1 MSGKNFC
8 IATLLTAAL
17 VVAYGAAAKSKSGDS
32 VLVTAP
38 SGDFRL
44 ELASDSG
51 TIWLVPT
58 KNPSA
63 RAALPPV
70 EIEVIDSVSNRTKK
84 VSSDTLESW
93 PRCFIS
99 PDERWIFVSSG
110 IVYRRVG
117 DTTSSEV
124 FNYQPAIADG
134 FDEVAWRFF
143 CQERNVSED
152 AIGIPN
158 RYGTWGKNI
167 EFCAW
172 STDSARLLVA
182 LSGTI
187 GKPKEPEDG
196 GPTQY
201 ESSASA
207 WMCYFNTRTGAF
219 EQTDRLRKANSVH
232 GNSTSPELA
241 AEPGA
246 VLSAEAIGQE
256 SVEISVN
263 DRLKKADAELNEIYG
278 KLLKPLSAVQRVQLQ
293 NEERAWLKDRDTFA
307 AIHANQSWSPFPNA
321 SRIEGLAV
329 ATEMRAA
336 ELGKRM
342 PAPK

>member
-1 MSGKNFC
+1 M
-8 IATLLTAAL
+8 
-17 VVAYGAAAKSKSGDS
+17 
-32 VLVTAP
+32 
-38 SGDFRL
+38 
-44 ELASDSG
+44 
-51 TIWLVPT
+51 PT

-70 EIEVIDSVSNRTKK
+70 EIEGNESASNRTEK
-84 VSSDTLESW
+84 VSSDTLGSS

-99 PDERWIFVSSG
+99 LDERWIFVSRG
-110 IVYRRVG
+110 ILYRRL
-117 DTTSSEV
+117 DNPTSSER

-143 CQERNVSED
+143 CRERNVSED

-158 RYGTWGKNI
+158 QYGTWEKTI
-167 EFCAW
+167 QFCAW
-172 STDSARLLVA
+172 SPDSARLLVA

-187 GKPKEPEDG
+187 GKPKGPAEG

-219 EQTDRLRKANSVH
+219 EQTDRLRKANSEQ
-232 GNSTSPELA
+232 GNSILPELA

-246 VLSAEAIGQE
+246 VLSAEAVGQE

-263 DRLKKADAELNEIYG
+263 DRLKKADAELNDVYRR
-278 KLLKPLSAVQRVQLQ
+278 LLKPLSPAR
-293 NEERAWLKDRDTFA
+293 K
-307 AIHANQSWSPFPNA
+307 SSCKMSNA
-321 SRIEGLAV
+321 RG
-329 ATEMRAA
+329 
-336 ELGKRM
+336 
-342 PAPK
+342 